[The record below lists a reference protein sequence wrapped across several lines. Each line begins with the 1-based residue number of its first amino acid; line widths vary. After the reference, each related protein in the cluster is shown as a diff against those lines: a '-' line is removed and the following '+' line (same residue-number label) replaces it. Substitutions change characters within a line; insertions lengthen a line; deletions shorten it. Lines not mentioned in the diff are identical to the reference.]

1 MSVNLVPP
9 DDSPEGKARF
19 RVLLRRLLW
28 EGGALAALLLAL
40 SAIYGQ
46 IVRGRVLAGGDLHL
60 YFYPYWMA
68 AVRAFHSEGS
78 LLWNPH
84 LFAGAPLLANSQVGA
99 LYPLNWP
106 FWLLST
112 TILGDVAR
120 ALHGSVL
127 LHVALG
133 ALNTY
138 VLTRAWSA
146 IWRPFGDKP
155 STTVASRAGALMAG
169 LLYAGSGFFAAHVE
183 HLNQL
188 QALAWLPLCLLPPN
202 LVGSPTGDRPRR
214 GRTPSIA
221 IIAFAM
227 ILLAGHTQMA
237 FIAAVGIAVWYG
249 VEVLEAVHLLSTSQ
263 PPPHSPEGTRRSWWR
278 RGVAGMASWAA
289 RLVPFV
295 LAGLLA
301 GAQLVP
307 TLQLAALSGR
317 GTGYAWREAVSFSLP
332 PWQVP
337 RAILPP
343 YFAAPLLPEGVA
355 YTGLLG
361 LLLAGVGMWTVF
373 RSRVGFAPVALA
385 LTGVF
390 LATGGYN
397 PVYLAL
403 VRLGVPGF
411 SQFRAPARFMGLF
424 VLGTAVL
431 AGLGLTRLVRER
443 GRLLAGFVTS
453 AMFLAAAFELW
464 IGGRTLPLHGATTL
478 RAYTD
483 LRPATAHLMTAH
495 AEAVGDLAGH
505 RYLSISQTLFEVGDR
520 EELLGIYGD
529 RLPANAMWAYLVAS
543 KQREVLVP
551 NLSLAFNVP
560 AVDGYD
566 GGVLPLFSYSTF
578 SRLLLPEATP
588 DGRLRENLTTIPER
602 RWLDLLGVRH
612 LLTDKTGDVWIQDV
626 LYDRQFCPA
635 LAEGEKVRIAWL
647 PAGFAATEL
656 RLLYAGRGEVRVEL
670 QDGRVV
676 SAVMPE
682 STELDTP
689 WRIAWEG
696 ASKVIGLEV
705 LAVEGSLRLSGASLV
720 DERLGSFYPLVLS
733 DAFRLVH
740 SGDVKIYEAI
750 SPPSRAFLVSD
761 AEIVTSTEEALSVM
775 AVEDFDPVERVV
787 LIEAV
792 RRQAG
797 APSSATTGTRLR
809 LEDDDVR
816 VIDYGA
822 THVTLDVRTG
832 EAGYLVLTDAWYP
845 GWTAWITV
853 HSDAEDADS
862 ADLAGQSAYRAPILQ
877 ANLLFRA
884 VPVNPGHWRV
894 TMSYV
899 PRILYAGLGLS
910 LLGCVALGAYTFVL
924 PRYLRRLGKFDR
936 SNRKGALS

>member
-1 MSVNLVPP
+1 MSLNLVPP
-9 DDSPEGKARF
+9 DGSPEGKARF
-19 RVLLRRLLW
+19 RVLLRQLLW

-40 SAIYGQ
+40 STIYGQ

-112 TILGDVAR
+112 TALGDVAR
-120 ALHGSVL
+120 ALHGSVI
-127 LHVALG
+127 LHVAL
-133 ALNTY
+133 AAVNTY
-138 VLTRAWSA
+138 VLTRAWSV
-146 IWRPFGDKP
+146 IWRPLGDKP
-155 STTVASRAGALMAG
+155 PSTAASRAGAVMAG
-169 LLYAGSGFFAAHVE
+169 LLYAGSGFFAVHVE

-202 LVGSPTGDRPRR
+202 LVGSPTGDRPWRA
-214 GRTPSIA
+214 RTPSIA

-237 FIAAVGIAVWYG
+237 FIAAVGMAVWYA
-249 VEVLEAVHLLSTSQ
+249 VEVLEGARPLSTGQ
-263 PPPHSPEGTRRSWWR
+263 PSPRPPEGTRRSWLRWA
-278 RGVAGMASWAA
+278 VARMGSWAA
-289 RLVPFV
+289 RLAPFV

-301 GAQLVP
+301 GVQLVP
-307 TLQLAALSGR
+307 TLQLATLSGR
-317 GTGYAWREAVSFSLP
+317 GIGYAWREAVSFSLP

-343 YFAAPLLPEGVA
+343 YFVAPLLPEGVA

-373 RSRVGFAPVALA
+373 RSRGGFAPVALA
-385 LTGVF
+385 VTGVF

-411 SQFRAPARFMGLF
+411 SHFRAPARFMGLF

-443 GRLLAGFVTS
+443 ERLLTVVVAS
-453 AMFLAAAFELW
+453 AVFLVAALELW
-464 IGGRTLPLHGATTL
+464 TGGRTLPLHAATTL

-529 RLPANAMWAYLVAS
+529 RLSANAVWAYLVAS

-588 DGRLRENLTTIPER
+588 DGRLRENLTTIPES

-612 LLTDKTGDVWIQDV
+612 LLTDKTGDVWIQDI
-626 LYDRQFCPA
+626 LYDRQFYPA
-635 LAEGEKVRIAWL
+635 LAEGEKLRIAWL
-647 PAGFAATEL
+647 PEEFAATEL
-656 RLLYAGRGEVRVEL
+656 RLLYAGSGEVGVEL

-676 SAVMPE
+676 RAVMPE
-682 STELDTP
+682 STQLDTP
-689 WRIAWEG
+689 WRVAWEG
-696 ASKVIGLEV
+696 ASRVTGLEV

-750 SPPSRAFLVSD
+750 SPPSRAFLVND
-761 AEIVTSTEEALSVM
+761 AKIVTSTEEALSVM
-775 AVEDFDPVERVV
+775 AAEEFNPMEQVV

-792 RRQAG
+792 RKQAD
-797 APSSATTGTRLR
+797 APFSATTGTPLR
-809 LEDDDVR
+809 LQDDDVR

-822 THVTLDVRTG
+822 AHVTLDVRAD
-832 EAGYLVLTDAWYP
+832 EAGYLILTDAWYP

-853 HSDAEDADS
+853 HSDAGGADPIELGGGS
-862 ADLAGQSAYRAPILQ
+862 GLTVPILQ

-884 VPVNPGHWRV
+884 VPLDAGHWRV
-894 TMSYV
+894 TMRYV

-910 LLGCVALGAYTFVL
+910 LLGCVALGAYSFVL
-924 PRYLRRLGKFDR
+924 PRYLRRLRKFDR
-936 SNRKGALS
+936 